1 MQVADMIGELKMF
14 YKDGVHYRTLD
25 RHLTE
30 EDVERWVAASGWSRS
45 RLFDEI
51 AARLALGFNGSELS
65 FEFCDAVVN
74 DLFGPVTNTSGLRP
88 MVFWEVNSAFD
99 EGEYYHD
106 NNREEDPVD
115 LYTRSTQRD
124 FDDRGAGLAKA
135 KTPFSSWIRP
145 ASEPQSLLISS
156 AVTRASSAELCVLA
170 LAEP

>member
-106 NNREEDPVD
+106 NNREEDSVD

-124 FDDRGAGLAKA
+124 SDDRGAGHRESEM
-135 KTPFSSWIRP
+135 PFSPWIRP
-145 ASEPQSLLISS
+145 TSEPQSLLISS